1 MTVSEDHIGL
11 NMALDEAQ
19 QEKGTEIKIKSASSK
34 MVFYKV
40 SSDDR
45 SITKP
50 NIERLLTDYGV
61 YTGKLNTNKNVNS
74 SMEGTECKMSDGT
87 VLRFEYKPKTGGM
100 NMTTLNA
107 SITELFPCIAW
118 ETGCWENLN
127 GDNKKAWKLIKDSTH
142 AGTTYNN
149 GKITSSL
156 KCFVDLKDAK
166 AGISF
171 VEAADQGSF
180 QEKVTNARH
189 IYKWL
194 KSKQK
199 QHAKSNPLVAV
210 YWGYRKKPGKIASN
224 HPGDIFLQWADGT
237 YLGVSLKAGT
247 ATSAEPK
254 LNTYVKPMFDF
265 YTDNGYPEARN
276 MYAKIKN
283 LLWPNYLKIPGITQ
297 DDFKFWPT
305 GRGGPNLGKKLAEKT
320 HNFEKKDSTT
330 YNQLYDENLGIIKDQ
345 IVQLMNASP
354 STTKKYISQ
363 KMAMKGLTP
372 PLIVI
377 KATQET
383 ASRDTSTDGLAEAL
397 GQNSLNISASLP
409 PSGGKGQGGKQAFNV
424 VLKDGIH
431 LNLDFTARTNK
442 SGAMHKLGQFENL
455 AVKFNKVTKGKG

>member
-1 MTVSEDHIGL
+1 MIGFSVAEDHLNL
-11 NMALDEAQ
+11 NMALDDAQ
-19 QEKGTEIKIKSASSK
+19 KEKGTEIKIKSASSK

-40 SSDDR
+40 TSDNR
-45 SITKP
+45 TATKP
-50 NIERLLTDYGV
+50 NIERLLTEYKV

-118 ETGCWENLN
+118 ETGCWKNLN
-127 GDNKKAWKLIKDSTH
+127 GDNKKAWKLIKENTH
-142 AGTTYNN
+142 AGLN
-149 GKITSSL
+149 
-156 KCFVDLKDAK
+156 CFLDPKDA
-166 AGISF
+166 AQGIKF
-171 VEAADQGSF
+171 VESADQGSF
-180 QEKVTNARH
+180 QEKVTNARN

-194 KSKQK
+194 KSKEK
-199 QHAKSNPLVAV
+199 QHAKSNPLAAV
-210 YWGYRKKPGKIASN
+210 YWGYRKKPGKIASS

-254 LNTYVKPMFDF
+254 LNTYVKPVFDF
-265 YTDNGYPEARN
+265 YADNGYPEARN
-276 MYAKIKN
+276 LYAKIKD

-297 DDFKFWPT
+297 DDFKLWPT

-320 HNFEKKDSTT
+320 FEFEKKDSTT
-330 YNQLYDENLGIIKDQ
+330 YNQLYDENLGIIKEQ
-345 IVQLMNASP
+345 VVQLMNASP
-354 STTKKYISQ
+354 ETTKKFISQ
-363 KMAMKGLTP
+363 RMALKGLTP

-377 KATQET
+377 KATQVN

-397 GQNSLNISASLP
+397 AQKSSGVFASSP
-409 PSGGKGQGGKQAFNV
+409 PPTAKGRGGKQAFNV
-424 VLKDGIH
+424 LLHDGIH

-455 AVKFNKVTKGKG
+455 AVKFNKVTKLKG

>member
-1 MTVSEDHIGL
+1 MVANVSEDHIGL
-11 NMALDEAQ
+11 NLALNDAQ
-19 QEKGTEIKIKSASSK
+19 KESGTVIKIKSASSK

-40 SSDDR
+40 SSDNR
-45 SITKP
+45 TTTKP
-50 NIERLLTDYGV
+50 NIERLLTEYGV

-127 GDNKKAWKLIKDSTH
+127 GDNKKAWKLIKDNTH
-142 AGTTYNN
+142 AGLN
-149 GKITSSL
+149 
-156 KCFVDLKDAK
+156 CFLDTKDA
-166 AGISF
+166 AQGIKF
-171 VEAADQGSF
+171 VESADQGSF
-180 QEKVTNARH
+180 QEKVTNARN

-194 KSKQK
+194 KSKEK
-199 QHAKSNPLVAV
+199 QHAKSNPLAAV
-210 YWGYRKKPGKIASN
+210 YWGYRKKPGKTASN
-224 HPGDIFLQWADGT
+224 HPGDMFLQWADGT

-254 LNTYVKPMFDF
+254 LNTYVKPVFDF
-265 YTDNGYPEARN
+265 YADNGYVPARN
-276 MYAKIKN
+276 MYANIKN

-297 DDFKFWPT
+297 DDFKLWPT

-320 HNFEKKDSTT
+320 FEFEKKDSTT
-330 YNQLYDENLGIIKDQ
+330 YNQLYDENLGIIKEQ

-354 STTKKYISQ
+354 DTTKKFISQ
-363 KMAMKGLTP
+363 KMAMKGLEP

-377 KATQET
+377 KATQVT

-397 GQNSLNISASLP
+397 AQKSSGVFASSPP
-409 PSGGKGQGGKQAFNV
+409 PSEKGRGGKQAFNV
-424 VLKDGIH
+424 LLHDGIH
-431 LNLDFTARTNK
+431 LNLDFTTRTNK

-455 AVKFNKVTKGKG
+455 AVKFNKVSKVKG